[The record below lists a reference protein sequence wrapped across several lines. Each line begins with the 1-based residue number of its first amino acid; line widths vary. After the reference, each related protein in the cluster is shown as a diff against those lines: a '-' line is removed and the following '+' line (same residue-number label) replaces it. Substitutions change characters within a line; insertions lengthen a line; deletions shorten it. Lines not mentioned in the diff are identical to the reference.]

1 MKKEIRNQINSFQEL
16 FNATG
21 HPVFGTLLMYIKRE
35 QKTVTLD
42 GVGLWKTNHEELT
55 L

>member
-1 MKKEIRNQINSFQEL
+1 MKKEIQNQINSFQEL

-21 HPVFGTLLMYIKRE
+21 HPVFKTISLYIKRE
-35 QKTVTLD
+35 HKIISLD
-42 GVGLWKTNHEELT
+42 GFGLEKTNQEELM